1 MDNQIE
7 IKRRYIY
14 SLYRNIDISIL
25 NIIYIYNIYIYIIY
39 IYISQQWLQESGLLW
54 WHSKCSDVKR

>member
-25 NIIYIYNIYIYIIY
+25 NIIYIYNIYIYITTVATREWFIMVA
-39 IYISQQWLQESGLLW
+39 LQMFGCEKVSF
-54 WHSKCSDVKR
+54 

>member
-25 NIIYIYNIYIYIIY
+25 NIIYIYIIY
-39 IYISQQWLQESGLLW
+39 IYIYHNSGY
-54 WHSKCSDVKR
+54 KRVVYYGGTPNVRM